1 MKKEAKKQASSA
13 PARSFLERIFSPRA
27 KCIMMIGGTAICL
40 ALLFFMVC
48 TPKKYD
54 LRVGTVSHET
64 INATKD
70 VVDEIT
76 TQEKRKTAAAA
87 VEPTYHFEQ
96 GIKESVLQS
105 LDTLFS
111 ELRTIQQYG
120 LTLRSGDG
128 LRNSANAFSEE
139 EIDYAFGLVKTMTLT
154 RSQITTLLRVDT
166 AVFDEMVSTVSIAVE
181 NSLNATIREGQVNQA
196 ISTILQIVGYR
207 VDVSLTQNILPG
219 ILKNCIRPN
228 MTIDQ
233 EATEAA
239 RQKAMD
245 SVEPIVY
252 LQGQNIIREGD
263 RITLSQLQMVRTL
276 GLLNDEQY
284 DDSIY
289 YGALICAVLVCSLL
303 YVCLRLIAPAMLTD
317 VRNLAVVLIV
327 FVIVLLA
334 ITGSLY
340 LPNAFIMPVLLG
352 PVLATV
358 LIHSAAGAVMVA
370 PVTLAAAGL
379 LLGHGNVTYYDI
391 LLLVTLNLCNGFLSV
406 RFLNGH
412 PQRIRVPLAGFVS
425 AVVSVIIIW
434 GYKLLTGLDDTEAIR
449 QIIWTAG
456 GCMLSGVLAV
466 ALQPAFE
473 AVFHLATPSRLLE
486 ITNPNQ
492 PLMKRLMI
500 EAPGTY
506 HHSVIVGNLS
516 EAAASSI
523 GANPFLARAGAYYH
537 DIGKLKRPGYF
548 KENQMGENPHENVD
562 PYVSAAILTSHTK
575 DGMLMAQKEHLPP
588 EIQQIILQHH
598 GVTPVMFFY
607 HKALQMSDGQQVDI
621 NDFRYAGP
629 RPQTKEAAIVM
640 LADTIEAAVRSM
652 KDPTPKGIDQ
662 FIERLIRGKLE
673 DGQLIDCP
681 LSLSDID
688 KISDAFTS
696 ILRGVYHERIEYP
709 TVQKTL
715 LQQVSEHASGSAENE
730 YPSSGR
736 EGGDSR

>member
-1 MKKEAKKQASSA
+1 MTVTMAGVMMLMTVSGYGSGVLDKPVAAA
-13 PARSFLERIFSPRA
+13 LAIFFGGIVSVIALNGQSNRLQPVISGA
-27 KCIMMIGGTAICL
+27 IGG
-40 ALLFFMVC
+40 
-48 TPKKYD
+48 
-54 LRVGTVSHET
+54 
-64 INATKD
+64 
-70 VVDEIT
+70 
-76 TQEKRKTAAAA
+76 AAAA
-87 VEPTYHFEQ
+87 L
-96 GIKESVLQS
+96 VL
-105 LDTLFS
+105 
-111 ELRTIQQYG
+111 
-120 LTLRSGDG
+120 
-128 LRNSANAFSEE
+128 SAVQAFSGVDFKTIA
-139 EIDYAFGLVKTMTLT
+139 IDSGWMFAGCLLSGIIATGLLPLFE
-154 RSQITTLLRVDT
+154 R
-166 AVFDEMVSTVSIAVE
+166 VFD
-181 NSLNATIREGQVNQA
+181 
-196 ISTILQIVGYR
+196 IST
-207 VDVSLTQNILPG
+207 
-219 ILKNCIRPN
+219 
-228 MTIDQ
+228 
-233 EATEAA
+233 EARLNEL
-239 RQKAMD
+239 MNNNN
-245 SVEPIVY
+245 P
-252 LQGQNIIREGD
+252 
-263 RITLSQLQMVRTL
+263 
-276 GLLNDEQY
+276 LL
-284 DDSIY
+284 
-289 YGALICAVLVCSLL
+289 
-303 YVCLRLIAPAMLTD
+303 
-317 VRNLAVVLIV
+317 
-327 FVIVLLA
+327 
-334 ITGSLY
+334 
-340 LPNAFIMPVLLG
+340 
-352 PVLATV
+352 
-358 LIHSAAGAVMVA
+358 
-370 PVTLAAAGL
+370 
-379 LLGHGNVTYYDI
+379 
-391 LLLVTLNLCNGFLSV
+391 
-406 RFLNGH
+406 
-412 PQRIRVPLAGFVS
+412 
-425 AVVSVIIIW
+425 
-434 GYKLLTGLDDTEAIR
+434 
-449 QIIWTAG
+449 
-456 GCMLSGVLAV
+456 
-466 ALQPAFE
+466 
-473 AVFHLATPSRLLE
+473 
-486 ITNPNQ
+486 
-492 PLMKRLMI
+492 KRLML